1 MYQIREPLTDRDQT
15 AKRIKLL
22 VERFHGDLDN
32 VFIPLRNG
40 GIRKMSDM
48 TLQDFFNFVR
58 RIPYRRDTTN
68 PHPKEIISRPHY
80 IVKHRNLGMD
90 CKKKAILLGSFLR
103 CQGIPYRFIGSSQRR
118 DRRVHHIFPQAFI
131 GGNWKNVDATYSDYR
146 LFQPKRVTFSEVL

>member
-103 CQGIPYRFIGSSQRR
+103 CQGIAFTIFFRRRSSAGTGKTSMQ
-118 DRRVHHIFPQAFI
+118 HTAITGFF
-131 GGNWKNVDATYSDYR
+131 NLN
-146 LFQPKRVTFSEVL
+146 E